1 MIKISKIDKETG
13 NVYLLFGHE
22 AIQARPNLDPYTS
35 TLRMKDETMQ
45 VYTSDVHIKH
55 HTRRGIK
62 AYALENE
69 LGTQDSAIFYE
80 KNDDAGN
87 ARDFG
92 KRIEQIRAE
101 NEIDKKQQDK
111 RDALNHCLDLPLFGY
126 VHAIKNENF
135 SVTNAINTLFR
146 PVTFHSCEIM
156 SLGRNNA
163 FPTLNKDGDVKEAA
177 GSATVDSL
185 EYGFFLSLWEINLNM
200 LRINAESHKVINW
213 KEDGAKGWLEIFING
228 LWKAYTSDRYPS
240 FTQRSQFAQ
249 FAIAW
254 QPSADVSYANP
265 ADLIHILKEKKIN
278 NHSDAVDSLN
288 EILPD
293 FLRGWNCVKKTCLV
307 EHASPN
313 CKLELKEKLK

>member
-1 MIKISKIDKETG
+1 MIKINKIDEKTG
-13 NVYLLFGHE
+13 NIYFLFGHE

-55 HTRRGIK
+55 HTRRGMK

-69 LGTQDSAIFYE
+69 LGSPESAIFYE
-80 KNDDAGN
+80 KADAAGN
-87 ARDFG
+87 ARNFD
-92 KRIEQIRAE
+92 KRIELIRSE
-101 NEIDKKQQDK
+101 NNIDKKNQDK
-111 RDALNHCLDLPLFGY
+111 RDALQHCLDLPLFGY

-163 FPTLNKDGDVKEAA
+163 FPTLDKKTGEVKEAA

-185 EYGFFLSLWEINLNM
+185 EYGFFLSLWEVNLNM
-200 LRINAESHKVINW
+200 LKINTKGHKVIELE
-213 KEDGAKGWLEIFING
+213 KDGIEAWLELFING
-228 LWKAYTSDRYPS
+228 LWKAYTSDRFPS

-249 FAIAW
+249 FAIGW
-254 QPSADVSYANP
+254 QPKDDVSYANP
-265 ADLIHILKEKKIN
+265 ADLIEKLNDKKVT
-278 NHSDAVDSLN
+278 NHADAVEALN
-288 EILPD
+288 QILPD
-293 FLRGWNCVKKTCLV
+293 FLESWNCNQDTQFVNHT
-307 EHASPN
+307 SPN
-313 CKLELKEKLK
+313 CKLTI